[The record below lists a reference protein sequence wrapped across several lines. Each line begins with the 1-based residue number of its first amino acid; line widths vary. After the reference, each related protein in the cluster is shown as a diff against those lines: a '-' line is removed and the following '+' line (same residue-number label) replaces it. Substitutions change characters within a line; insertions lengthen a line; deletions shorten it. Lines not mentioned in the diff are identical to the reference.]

1 MPARLFNNPYLL
13 LALAGLCWSGN
24 HVIGR
29 AIAGQVPPLSLS
41 AVRWLLPMAVLLPFA
56 KPHLERDWPLI
67 KRNWRILAFL
77 GGTGGALFGA
87 LQYFGLQHTTAINA
101 SVLNSLSPVLIVAA
115 GALLFR
121 DHLSATRVLGIAV
134 SLAGVLVVVTR
145 LDPDIVSSLSLN
157 AGDLLI
163 TCNMAVWGIYSAC
176 LRLRPSIHWVSL
188 IYIVAGMST
197 VATMPLLVWEHLRGF
212 TFQPNLVTALAIL
225 YVSFFPSL
233 IAFVAWNRGV
243 ELIGPNRASPF
254 LHMVV
259 LYSAIL
265 ATIFLGERILP
276 YHVLGFFLILGG
288 VALAARRAR

>member
-41 AVRWLLPMAVLLPFA
+41 AVRWLLPMAVLWPFA
-56 KPHLERDWPLI
+56 KPHIVRDWPLI
-67 KRNWRILAFL
+67 KSNWRVLAFL

-87 LQYFGLQHTTAINA
+87 LQYLALQHTTALNA
-101 SVLNSLSPVLIVAA
+101 SVLNSLSPVLIIAA

-121 DHLSATRVLGIAV
+121 DRLTPLRVLGIAV

-145 LDPDIVSSLSLN
+145 LDLKTVSSLSFN

-163 TCNMAVWGIYSAC
+163 TFNMAVWGIYSAC
-176 LRLRPSIHWVSL
+176 LRLRPNIHWVSV
-188 IYIVAGMST
+188 IYIVAVMST
-197 VATMPLLVWEHLRGF
+197 VATLPLLVWEHSTGF
-212 TFQPNLVTALAIL
+212 TFQPALMTALAIL

-233 IAFVAWNRGV
+233 IAFVCWNRGV

-254 LHMVV
+254 LHLVV
-259 LYSAIL
+259 LYSAVL
-265 ATIFLGERILP
+265 ATVFLGERLMP
-276 YHVLGFFLILGG
+276 YHVLGFFLILAG
-288 VALAARRAR
+288 VALAARRTR